1 MPKVSIIV
9 PVYNVERYLRKC
21 LDSLVNQSLSSIEI
35 IIVNDGSTDGSEQ
48 IIKEFAS
55 SYTNIIHITQNNMGL
70 SEARNT
76 GVRYA
81 TGDYIAFLDSDDWVV
96 NDAYKILYEKAI
108 KNNDD
113 IVCCGFYMAYDD
125 SDKLKKYSSSKEY
138 ISVAPREKT
147 KIFKDVK
154 VAAWDKIYRRTF
166 FIESNAVY
174 PSGLWYED
182 TAVSVPLLLKAS
194 KVSVIKEPL
203 VYYRQRPGSITK
215 QALFNTK
222 IFDVYNVY
230 EQVVLQTL
238 PLKKDLPNVYNY
250 YFVKKCLIDNII
262 RLNRYNCIH
271 KYATRLK
278 KEYYARYKLSDIIT
292 NELLTIKE
300 KVSAYSFLLL
310 PSRVFSFIINKALKS

>member
-1 MPKVSIIV
+1 MD
-9 PVYNVERYLRKC
+9 LRKC

-125 SDKLKKYSSSKEY
+125 SNELKKVQFKQRIYQCCSSG
-138 ISVAPREKT
+138 
-147 KIFKDVK
+147 KDK
-154 VAAWDKIYRRTF
+154 NF
-166 FIESNAVY
+166 
-174 PSGLWYED
+174 
-182 TAVSVPLLLKAS
+182 
-194 KVSVIKEPL
+194 
-203 VYYRQRPGSITK
+203 QRCQSSCMG
-215 QALFNTK
+215 
-222 IFDVYNVY
+222 
-230 EQVVLQTL
+230 
-238 PLKKDLPNVYNY
+238 
-250 YFVKKCLIDNII
+250 
-262 RLNRYNCIH
+262 
-271 KYATRLK
+271 
-278 KEYYARYKLSDIIT
+278 
-292 NELLTIKE
+292 
-300 KVSAYSFLLL
+300 
-310 PSRVFSFIINKALKS
+310 

>member
-21 LDSLVNQSLSSIEI
+21 LDSLVNQTLSSIEI
-35 IIVNDGSTDGSEQ
+35 IIVNDGSTDGSEK
-48 IIKEFAS
+48 IIKEFTT

-81 TGDYIAFLDSDDWVV
+81 TGDYIAFLDSDDWVA

-125 SDKLKKYSSSKEY
+125 SDELKKYSSSKEY
-138 ISVAPREKT
+138 MSVVPRENT

-166 FIESNAVY
+166 FLESNAVY

-203 VYYRQRPGSITK
+203 VYYRQRAGSITK
-215 QALFNTK
+215 QASFNAK

-238 PLKKDLPNVYNY
+238 ALRKDLSNVYNF
-250 YFVKKCLIDNII
+250 YFVKKCLIDNVI
-262 RLNRYNCIH
+262 RLNRYECIQ
-271 KYATRLK
+271 KYASRLK
-278 KEYYARYKLSDIIT
+278 KEYYVRYKLSDIIT

-300 KVSAYSFLLL
+300 KVSACFFLLL
-310 PSRVFSFIINKALKS
+310 PSRIFSFIVKKTLKS